1 MHELPVTKSIVE
13 TTCKEC
19 LGAGFRKVTVINVVI
34 GELSSIVGESVQ
46 MYLEIVAKDTPA
58 EGAALNI
65 RRVGAQ
71 LECGSCGNKFE
82 HNKTFNCPACGGES
96 RLIRGTG
103 IEFYIESIEA
113 E

>member
-13 TTCKEC
+13 TACQKCGE
-19 LGAGFRKVTVINVVI
+19 AGLKKITAINVVI
-34 GELSSIVGESVQ
+34 GELSSIVGESVE
-46 MYLEIVAKDTPA
+46 MYFEIVAKDTSA
-58 EGAALNI
+58 EDAALNI
-65 RRVGAQ
+65 RRVNAQ

-82 HNKTFNCPACGGES
+82 HNKNFNCPACGGES

-113 E
+113 N